1 MSARSRGRRSRRMLV
16 GHGGDSPSL
25 WTAGLDQL
33 GPKHYVTD
41 NGLPPMGIEKKGRDT
56 IAVRSAKSTRGRGVT
71 VSLPRFN
78 LPPAPED

>member
-16 GHGGDSPSL
+16 GHGGDSVSL

-33 GPKHYVTD
+33 GPKHYQLGD
-41 NGLPPMGIEKKGRDT
+41 GYPMAKQKKGRDT
-56 IAVRSAKSTRGRGVT
+56 IAVRSAKSTRGRGVI
-71 VSLPRFN
+71 VSMPRFN